1 MVYKPGG
8 FVLGVWHVSLKER
21 CWTCQWCITC
31 RIDAGHVVCH
41 VVWKPEG
48 LVACPLEF
56 PLPGS

>member
-1 MVYKPGG
+1 MVCKPKGK
-8 FVLGVWHVSLKER
+8 VLD
-21 CWTCQWCITC
+21 TWCITC

-56 PLPGS
+56 PLPGSWPYPLHYTVKGHG

>member
-1 MVYKPGG
+1 MVSKPKGK
-8 FVLGVWHVSLKER
+8 VLDM
-21 CWTCQWCITC
+21 WCITC

-48 LVACPLEF
+48 LVAFPLEF

>member
-1 MVYKPGG
+1 MVSKPKGK
-8 FVLGVWHVSLKER
+8 VLDM
-21 CWTCQWCITC
+21 WCITC
-31 RIDAGHVVCH
+31 RIDAGH

>member
-8 FVLGVWHVSLKER
+8 FVLGVWCVKPKEKVLDM
-21 CWTCQWCITC
+21 WCITC
-31 RIDAGHVVCH
+31 RIDAGRH